1 MRRCRMD
8 ELESLHF
15 ICCLSLDL
23 HGRGLLGFDQG
34 SSNRSW
40 LRVRRHDL
48 ESVETYSRAHTAK
61 SVQDTFAGGTFVV
74 HEDEGVP
81 GLLLHIEEQFDR
93 IRKALSSLLEHYGK
107 LLPSRIAA
115 TRIQLTS
122 QAATVQSA
130 TKRTASN
137 SELEGQILSEGI
149 SQAAVM
155 QVPMKKPN
163 CRKGPM
169 ELGAGCIQY
178 KSWPM
183 HLDPLNIPPPKL
195 DPSQKFSVTLG

>member
-1 MRRCRMD
+1 MLRRFLQLQVRSLAVDQLLLRGQADVARPYRHLLQTETSAMRRCRMD

-74 HEDEGVP
+74 HEDERVP

-130 TKRTASN
+130 N
-137 SELEGQILSEGI
+137 QE
-149 SQAAVM
+149 
-155 QVPMKKPN
+155 N
-163 CRKGPM
+163 C
-169 ELGAGCIQY
+169 
-178 KSWPM
+178 
-183 HLDPLNIPPPKL
+183 
-195 DPSQKFSVTLG
+195 